1 MGKGPAELGWER
13 APCASKPYGISVA
26 QRSLVVGSRNG
37 MARLHQH
44 YQGHMSESS
53 IAIRR
58 EARKIRYYAHEWE
71 KILAQARACNLP
83 PATFVRQVSLGATPP
98 ESPNRAQDQ
107 LILELSRLAT
117 ELQHLRRLTAQAD
130 DSADQGQ
137 LDLVLD
143 ETLAAIRRIGG

>member
-1 MGKGPAELGWER
+1 
-13 APCASKPYGISVA
+13 
-26 QRSLVVGSRNG
+26 
-37 MARLHQH
+37 
-44 YQGHMSESS
+44 MSESS
-53 IAIRR
+53 TSIRR

-83 PATFVRQVSLGATPP
+83 AATFVRQVSLGATPAEP
-98 ESPNRAQDQ
+98 PNRAQDQ
-107 LILELSRLAT
+107 LILELSRIAT

-130 DSADQGQ
+130 DSADPGQ